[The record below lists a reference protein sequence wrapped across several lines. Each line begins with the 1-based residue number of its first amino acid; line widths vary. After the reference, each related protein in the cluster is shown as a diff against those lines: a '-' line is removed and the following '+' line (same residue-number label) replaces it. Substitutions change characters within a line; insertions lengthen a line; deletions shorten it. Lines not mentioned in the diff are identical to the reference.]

1 MRKGATRIDILP
13 KERRG
18 SLDREKLE
26 KHGLNIDR
34 LIKKDALFMLQLL
47 VPLTDTKK
55 EGGVEYDERMP
66 YYSEVSRFSCLNLTK
81 KCGSADTGRTPKMF
95 FSREEI
101 HFDAIIMANGLAGG
115 EANIDKLWDEGD
127 PKFNPDVKKCKL
139 KPTRFVDVKSFRKY
153 NDNDRGTVR
162 NFCFVLLV
170 IYLLFINIIYKLDK
184 CCYPLSDLFLYFII
198 LKIANRRF

>member
-1 MRKGATRIDILP
+1 MNILP

-26 KHGLNIDR
+26 KYGLNIDR
-34 LIKKDALFMLQLL
+34 LMKKDALFMVQLL
-47 VPLTDTKK
+47 VPLTDTSK
-55 EGGVEYDERMP
+55 EGGVKDNNRLP
-66 YYSEVSRFSCLNLTK
+66 YYSEVSRFSCKNLVN

-101 HFDAIIMANGLAGG
+101 HFDAILMANGLAGG

-139 KPTRFVDVKSFRKY
+139 KPTRFVDIKSFRKY
-153 NDNDRGTVR
+153 NDNDKGTVR
-162 NFCFVLLV
+162 KFYFVLLV
-170 IYLLFINIIYKLDK
+170 FYLLFINTIYKLDEF
-184 CCYPLSDLFLYFII
+184 CCALSVLFSYFII
-198 LKIANRRF
+198 LKIANRRC